1 MRVHAGLRHRRQQTA
16 DPRGPAPCG
25 PADHRQRGHVPEEQ
39 RGAAAVPWTSLTSQ
53 WISPTHVGTPRK
65 ALQSSIESFVVSSLL
80 SNMPAGLWSVI
91 SFIYFEFHSLVCRLP
106 TNCWWQEA
114 SDDLTNPSTPNLREL
129 QLLLNQFSF
138 HLCCRKLRKCS
149 CLSLNPSCRL
159 PLFPPQNFPSW
170 LKSACTT
177 QRPTHTTLSRTGGI
191 HSLMEDFQTRYSHDR
206 LPSCICVNHVF
217 MKSVAAVVLGVCCG
231 RVVSVCSKRVWACVV
246 SVCCGCC
253 FISAF
258 VRLFRSP
265 PPPPQD

>member
-1 MRVHAGLRHRRQQTA
+1 M
-16 DPRGPAPCG
+16 
-25 PADHRQRGHVPEEQ
+25 
-39 RGAAAVPWTSLTSQ
+39 
-53 WISPTHVGTPRK
+53 
-65 ALQSSIESFVVSSLL
+65 
-80 SNMPAGLWSVI
+80 
-91 SFIYFEFHSLVCRLP
+91 
-106 TNCWWQEA
+106 
-114 SDDLTNPSTPNLREL
+114 

-159 PLFPPQNFPSW
+159 PLFPPQNCPSW

-191 HSLMEDFQTRYSHDR
+191 HSLMEDFQTRYSPYQ

-217 MKSVAAVVLGVCCG
+217 MKSVAAVVLGVCCE
-231 RVVSVCSKRVWACVV
+231 CVLC
-246 SVCCGCC
+246 VCCECC

-265 PPPPQD
+265 PPRIRVKLDMWIFLIGLNAGKETSQTWDCSHRCSLLTLTLNKRGVKMSRLINVMFWKGCEAADKVLCVSVRPSENFAAFCCLLHSGLSHRPQKFQASNKCPFQGHLCTRGHWGVKCWV